1 MEVNCETDF
10 VARGEIFQGVAADI
24 AMQIAACP
32 DVKVVSVEDIDE
44 ALMAKEKE
52 IEMGKEDILAKP
64 ENIREKIVEGRLK
77 KTAETMALLN
87 QPFIKD
93 SDKTVDQMIK
103 ETIAATG
110 ENVMVRRFVRYELG
124 EGIQKKV
131 DNFAEEVASMGKV
144 RASCSSP

>member
-1 MEVNCETDF
+1 
-10 VARGEIFQGVAADI
+10 VARGEIFQGLAADI

-32 DVKVVSVEDIDE
+32 EVRVVSVDDIDP

-93 SDKTVDQMIK
+93 TDKSVEQLLK

-110 ENVMVRRFVRYELG
+110 APAMCCPAAV
-124 EGIQKKV
+124 
-131 DNFAEEVASMGKV
+131 VALCV
-144 RASCSSP
+144 